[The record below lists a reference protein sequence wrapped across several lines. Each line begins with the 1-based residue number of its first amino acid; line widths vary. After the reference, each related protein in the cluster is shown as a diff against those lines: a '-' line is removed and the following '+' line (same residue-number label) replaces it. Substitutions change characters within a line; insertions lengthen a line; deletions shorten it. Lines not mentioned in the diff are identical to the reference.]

1 MFRPTLAAL
10 ALMAALP
17 AMAQD
22 RGGLRPHDPTAVLD
36 QIEAN
41 RGCQLS
47 STSVSV
53 GINKATSNGAAARQ
67 QLSTVQ
73 NRDPSGCRPLVSTRV
88 VAGFNIA
95 TGRGAL
101 ADQTIESQ
109 GTRGALAT
117 TTFTRGANVGAGALS
132 TANQRLINQI
142 GR

>member
-67 QLSTVQ
+67 QLTTAGGS
-73 NRDPSGCRPLVSTRV
+73 NSGCRPLVTTQ
-88 VAGFNIA
+88 VAGGINLALGRGSQADQAISV
-95 TGRGAL
+95 TGQRGAL
-101 ADQTIESQ
+101 AS
-109 GTRGALAT
+109 
-117 TTFTRGANVGAGALS
+117 TTFTRGANISAGAGSA
-132 TANQRLINQI
+132 AAQRIQNI
-142 GR
+142 TTR